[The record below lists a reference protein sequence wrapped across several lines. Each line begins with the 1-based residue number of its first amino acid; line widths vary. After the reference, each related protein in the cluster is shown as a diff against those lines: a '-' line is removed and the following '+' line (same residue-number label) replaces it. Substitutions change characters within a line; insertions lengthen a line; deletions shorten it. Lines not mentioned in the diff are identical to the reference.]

1 MPMVNLSSKRRKLS
15 KVMQEAGADLTI
27 MAESYK
33 TLSYVKQLAYSSNKL
48 VQPVEDIKEYYG
60 IDNID
65 LLGTTQADGGFL
77 IGVKQYIG
85 FNLRNAPLIVLYS
98 KSSETTVAPL
108 TSDKNILIYLII
120 EIMRKDIYDE
130 LP

>member
-60 IDNID
+60 IDNIN

>member
-1 MPMVNLSSKRRKLS
+1 MVNLSSKRRKLS